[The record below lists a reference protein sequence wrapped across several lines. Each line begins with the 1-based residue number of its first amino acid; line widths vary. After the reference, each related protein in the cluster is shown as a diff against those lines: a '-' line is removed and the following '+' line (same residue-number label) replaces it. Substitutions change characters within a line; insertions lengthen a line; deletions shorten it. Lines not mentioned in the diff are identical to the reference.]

1 MNAYPE
7 WSLLFDED
15 RLPPGQQPIVTAGI
29 RQFRTASEMLMHSK
43 QTGYST
49 MGVVTGWPGVGKT
62 IAIQAFL
69 LSLLPQPHT
78 GLPPCVVIK
87 VKPGSNPR
95 QLVVAL
101 LKSFGDNPRSLNANR
116 FKMADEAAEAI
127 LSNDLKILF
136 VDDPEQLNAEGFD
149 FLRYIYAKTAAPSCW
164 LAYVPSCGSFPS
176 MKSLRAVS
184 DRASTFLLRS
194 KRKCCKPSCQ
204 VDLSLLE
211 LRSDV

>member
-78 GLPPCVVIK
+78 GLPPCTGYLGYPSDLATLLAT
-87 VKPGSNPR
+87 PGH
-95 QLVVAL
+95 
-101 LKSFGDNPRSLNANR
+101 
-116 FKMADEAAEAI
+116 
-127 LSNDLKILF
+127 
-136 VDDPEQLNAEGFD
+136 
-149 FLRYIYAKTAAPSCW
+149 
-164 LAYVPSCGSFPS
+164 FP
-176 MKSLRAVS
+176 
-184 DRASTFLLRS
+184 
-194 KRKCCKPSCQ
+194 
-204 VDLSLLE
+204 
-211 LRSDV
+211 

>member
-95 QLVVAL
+95 QLVV
-101 LKSFGDNPRSLNANR
+101 
-116 FKMADEAAEAI
+116 
-127 LSNDLKILF
+127 DLRNF
-136 VDDPEQLNAEGFD
+136 TTTRP
-149 FLRYIYAKTAAPSCW
+149 C
-164 LAYVPSCGSFPS
+164 
-176 MKSLRAVS
+176 
-184 DRASTFLLRS
+184 
-194 KRKCCKPSCQ
+194 
-204 VDLSLLE
+204 
-211 LRSDV
+211 

>member
-7 WSLLFDED
+7 LSLLFDED
-15 RLPPGQQPIVTAGI
+15 RLPPGQQAIVTAGI

-95 QLVVAL
+95 QLVV
-101 LKSFGDNPRSLNANR
+101 
-116 FKMADEAAEAI
+116 
-127 LSNDLKILF
+127 DLRNF
-136 VDDPEQLNAEGFD
+136 TTTRP
-149 FLRYIYAKTAAPSCW
+149 C
-164 LAYVPSCGSFPS
+164 
-176 MKSLRAVS
+176 
-184 DRASTFLLRS
+184 
-194 KRKCCKPSCQ
+194 
-204 VDLSLLE
+204 
-211 LRSDV
+211 